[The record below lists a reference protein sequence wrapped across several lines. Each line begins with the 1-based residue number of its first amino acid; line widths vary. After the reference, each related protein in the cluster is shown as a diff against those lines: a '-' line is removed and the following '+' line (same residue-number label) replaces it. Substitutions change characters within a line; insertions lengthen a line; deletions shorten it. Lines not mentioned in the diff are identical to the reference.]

1 LITFYSSELFH
12 FSSHPIYHY
21 LYAPYLNIVSLIF
34 QDFKFTPALQEGL
47 DAMGFNN
54 PTPVQEMAIPIILE
68 GHDLIACAQTG
79 TGKTAAYVL
88 PILDRIARSDHSHLN
103 TLIIAPTRELAQ
115 QIDQQIEG
123 FSYFL
128 QVSSIPV
135 YGGGDGMIWEQ
146 QKRALRE
153 GADIII
159 ATPGRLL
166 SMMASD
172 DVNFSHLEHLILDE
186 ADRMLDMGFFDDI
199 LRIIKM
205 LPLKHQTL
213 LFSATMPPKIQT
225 IANKILKNPKQ
236 ISLATSQPADKIHQE
251 FYFVNMDQKLPMT
264 IDILKNPAYE
274 SIIIF
279 SSSKENT
286 KKLNSDLKK
295 AGVKASAFHSD
306 LNQKERDELMR
317 NFKNRNIRVLVG
329 TDVLS
334 RGIDVEGVSLV
345 INYDAPHDPEDYIH
359 RIGRTARADQ
369 SGVAIM
375 LITQNDFHRFQRI
388 EKLIGKTLTP
398 SPLPEHI
405 GVSPELAMVKKSR
418 RPQRKQA
425 PRGNNSTSNRQAKN

>member
-1 LITFYSSELFH
+1 M
-12 FSSHPIYHY
+12 
-21 LYAPYLNIVSLIF
+21 IF

-47 DAMGFNN
+47 DAMGFNK
-54 PTPVQEMAIPIILE
+54 PTPIQEMAIPIILE

-135 YGGGDGMIWEQ
+135 YGGGDGMVWEQ

-186 ADRMLDMGFFDDI
+186 ADRMLDMGFYDDI

-205 LPLKHQTL
+205 LPAKHQTL

-225 IANKILKNPKQ
+225 IASKILKNPKQ
-236 ISLATSQPADKIHQE
+236 ISLATSQPAEKIHQE
-251 FYFVNMDQKLPMT
+251 VYFVNMDQKLPMT
-264 IDILKNPAYE
+264 IDILKNEAYE

-306 LNQKERDELMR
+306 LEQKEREELMR
-317 NFKNRNIRVLVG
+317 NFKSRKIRVLVG

-398 SPLPEHI
+398 LPLPEHI
-405 GVSPELAMVKKSR
+405 GVSPVFSTVKKSH
-418 RPQRKQA
+418 RPQRKPA
-425 PRGNNSTSNRQAKN
+425 PKGNNTTSNNRQAKN

>member
-1 LITFYSSELFH
+1 MT
-12 FSSHPIYHY
+12 
-21 LYAPYLNIVSLIF
+21 F

-47 DAMGFNN
+47 DAMGFNH
-54 PTPVQEMAIPIILE
+54 PTPIQEMAIPIILE

-135 YGGGDGMIWEQ
+135 YGGGDGMVWEQ

-172 DVNFSHLEHLILDE
+172 DVNFSHLKHLILDE
-186 ADRMLDMGFFDDI
+186 ADRMLDMGFYDDI
-199 LRIIKM
+199 LRIINM
-205 LPLKHQTL
+205 LPVKHQTL

-225 IANKILKNPKQ
+225 IASKILKHPKQ
-236 ISLATSQPADKIHQE
+236 ISLATSQPAEKIHQE

-264 IDILKNPAYE
+264 IDILKNEAYE

-306 LNQKERDELMR
+306 LEQKDREELMR
-317 NFKNRNIRVLVG
+317 NFKSRKIRVLVG

-405 GVSPELAMVKKSR
+405 GVSPEFSKAAKVSSSLRKKPFKRGPGKSHSPKKSE
-418 RPQRKQA
+418 
-425 PRGNNSTSNRQAKN
+425 

>member
-1 LITFYSSELFH
+1 MNFTDFGFTSELQ
-12 FSSHPIYHY
+12 
-21 LYAPYLNIVSLIF
+21 N
-34 QDFKFTPALQEGL
+34 GL
-47 DAMGFNN
+47 DAMGFNK
-54 PTPVQEMAIPIILE
+54 PTPIQEMAIPIIQE

-128 QVSSIPV
+128 QVSSIPI

-172 DVNFSHLEHLILDE
+172 DVNFGYLQHLILDE
-186 ADRMLDMGFFDDI
+186 ADRMLDMGFYDDI

-205 LPLKHQTL
+205 LPAKHQTL
-213 LFSATMPPKIQT
+213 LFSETMPQKIQT
-225 IANKILKNPKQ
+225 IASKILRNPKQ
-236 ISLATSQPADKIHQE
+236 ISLATSQPAEKIHQE

-286 KKLNSDLKK
+286 KKLNTDLKK

-306 LNQKERDELMR
+306 LEQKEREELMR
-317 NFKNRNIRVLVG
+317 NFKSRNIRVLVG

-359 RIGRTARADQ
+359 RIGRTARAEE
-369 SGVAIM
+369 SGVAIT
-375 LITQNDFHRFQRI
+375 LITQNDFQRFQRI
-388 EKLIGKTLTP
+388 EKLIGKPLTP

-405 GVSPELAMVKKSR
+405 GMSPEFNSSTRSK
-418 RPQRKQA
+418 RPQRKPA
-425 PRGNNSTSNRQAKN
+425 SKGNNASSNNRQPKS